1 MGVGDARQ
9 LNRMISLLL
18 AFAGLSQATPLS
30 DLAYDYNTLE
40 REFNGISREGRDLM
54 AQPGV
59 IRIPLV
65 KSTTARKHFLSV
77 DTTFPMLRR
86 RWGAGGPEPEP
97 LSNYMDAQYF
107 GAITIGTPPQSFQ
120 VVFDTGSSN
129 LWVPSKKCH
138 FTNIACLLHNKY
150 NAARSSSY
158 KADGR
163 KFEIRYGSG
172 SLSGFLSSDTV
183 SFGGVA
189 IQDQIFAEAMSEPGM
204 AFVAAKFDGILG
216 MGYSTIAVDG
226 VVPPFYNM
234 VQQKLVPA
242 PVFSFYLSRDPSAE
256 LGGEIILGGSDPRYY
271 QGNFTYV
278 PVTKKGYWQFA
289 MDGVKVGENL
299 ALCRGGCQAIADTGT
314 SLIAGPP
321 SEVRAINKMLG
332 GFPTPSGEMIID
344 CARMDSLPTI
354 TFTIG
359 GVDFPLAPKD
369 YLMQV
374 SERGTTICMSGFM
387 AMDIPP
393 PRGPLWILGDV
404 FIGPYYTESDMG
416 QDRVGFAKTTV
427 HQPAEYSQGED
438 KDQFTRWDYDKDGT
452 INRQEWTM
460 G

>member
-1 MGVGDARQ
+1 MGESVGDVRQ

-65 KSTTARKHFLSV
+65 KSTPARKHFLSV

-158 KADGR
+158 KADGTS
-163 KFEIRYGSG
+163 FDIRYGSG

-183 SFGGVA
+183 TFGGVA

-226 VVPPFYNM
+226 VTPVFYNM
-234 VQQKLVPA
+234 VKQGSVSKA
-242 PVFSFYLSRDPSAE
+242 VFSFYLNRDPNAAN
-256 LGGEIILGGSDPRYY
+256 GGEIIFGGSDPNHYS
-271 QGNFTYV
+271 GSMTYV
-278 PVTKKGYWQFA
+278 PATRKGCWQFK
-289 MDGVKVGENL
+289 MDGVNL
-299 ALCRGGCQAIADTGT
+299 GGNQFCEEGCQAIADTGT
-314 SLIAGPP
+314 SLIAGP
-321 SEVRAINKMLG
+321 SAEVTKINKLLG
-332 GFPTPSGEMIID
+332 GTPVMGGEYMID
-344 CARMDSLPTI
+344 CKNIPNLPLIKFTVGGKEYSLR
-354 TFTIG
+354 G
-359 GVDFPLAPKD
+359 QD
-369 YLMQV
+369 YVMQIQQF
-374 SERGTTICMSGFM
+374 GKTICLSGFM
-387 AMDIPP
+387 GLDVPP
-393 PRGPLWILGDV
+393 PMGPIWILGDV
-404 FIGPYYTESDMG
+404 FIGRFYTQFDMEN
-416 QDRVGFAKTTV
+416 DRVGFAEAK
-427 HQPAEYSQGED
+427 
-438 KDQFTRWDYDKDGT
+438 
-452 INRQEWTM
+452 
-460 G
+460 